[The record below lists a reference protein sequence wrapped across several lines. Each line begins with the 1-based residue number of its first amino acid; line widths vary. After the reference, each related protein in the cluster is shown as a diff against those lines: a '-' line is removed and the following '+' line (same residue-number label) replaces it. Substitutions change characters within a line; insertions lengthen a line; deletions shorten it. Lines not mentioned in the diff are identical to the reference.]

1 MCDTGH
7 GGERALELAISR
19 RAVLVGAG
27 AAAGGVALASLAR
40 PRRVDAQVR
49 PDPVLS
55 GVIDFHVHS
64 DPERT
69 DFFARS
75 LNDFEVSRK
84 FAEVGARA
92 IVLKNHYLITSD
104 RAWLAREVVPNI
116 ELFGG
121 VALNQPVGGLNP
133 PAIVTMA
140 RMKGGYGKVVWF
152 PTFDSENHLK
162 RFPRA
167 GATAVPVVDAG
178 GELLPAALDCLKV
191 VADENLV
198 LCSGHLSV
206 AETLTLFRAARDLGV
221 TRMLVTHAL
230 TDPARFTIPQMQEVV
245 SLGGLME
252 HVYVGVLQGPNSLVP
267 GLRGWTNIPIATYV
281 EAIRQVGAQ
290 NFVISSD
297 LGQAENPIHPMGY
310 KVFVMELMQAGI
322 TANEIDLMAR
332 KNAARLLGLDGSA

>member
-1 MCDTGH
+1 V
-7 GGERALELAISR
+7 E
-19 RAVLVGAG
+19 
-27 AAAGGVALASLAR
+27 
-40 PRRVDAQVR
+40 AQVAA
-49 PDPVLS
+49 DPVLS

-104 RAWLAREVVPNI
+104 RAWLARQVVPNI

-121 VALNQPVGGLNP
+121 VALNLPVGGLNP
-133 PAIVTMA
+133 SA
-140 RMKGGYGKVVWF
+140 
-152 PTFDSENHLK
+152 FDSESHLK
-162 RFPRA
+162 RFPRQ

-191 VADENLV
+191 IADENLV

-206 AETLTLFRAARDLGV
+206 AETLALFRAARDVGV
-221 TRMLVTHAL
+221 TQMLVTHAL
-230 TDPARFTIPQMQEVV
+230 TDPARFTIPQMQEVA

-252 HVYVGVLQGPNSLVP
+252 NVYVGTLQGSNSLVP
-267 GLRGWTNIPIATYV
+267 GLRGWTNIPIPTYV
-281 EAIRQVGAQ
+281 DAIRQVGAQ
-290 NFVISSD
+290 NFVLSTD

-310 KVFVMELMQAGI
+310 KVFIMELMDAGI
-322 TANEIDLMAR
+322 TADEIDLMAR
-332 KNAARLLGLDGSA
+332 KNPARLLGLAGSA